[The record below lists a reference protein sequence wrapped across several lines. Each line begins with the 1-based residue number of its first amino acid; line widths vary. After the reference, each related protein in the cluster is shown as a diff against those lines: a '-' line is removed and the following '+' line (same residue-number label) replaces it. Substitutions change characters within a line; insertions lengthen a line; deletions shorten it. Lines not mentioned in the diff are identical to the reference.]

1 MLIASLLFQMRDAV
15 KEAFQKSERTSPE
28 ADKIA
33 MILGSSGVIVGE
45 KHPLP
50 L

>member
-1 MLIASLLFQMRDAV
+1 MVLILTDQFDEHANV
-15 KEAFQKSERTSPE
+15 VIK
-28 ADKIA
+28 
-33 MILGSSGVIVGE
+33 GSSGVIVGE